1 VKQTNEPTPGLQGA
15 DLAVALF
22 ATIALSTSAI
32 MDTIKSVRLGAAS
45 LLITAAGLWLLF
57 RWLKSG
63 RPQAVRFVG
72 AVVIVAVVLG
82 LRVVLGKV
90 LL

>member
-1 VKQTNEPTPGLQGA
+1 MKETDQPTARLQGPDWA
-15 DLAVALF
+15 LALF
-22 ATIALSTSAI
+22 ALMFMSTSAV

-45 LLITAAGLWLLF
+45 LLVTALGLWLLF

-63 RPQAVRFVG
+63 RPQPLRFVG
-72 AVVIVAVVLG
+72 AVVIVAAVLG
-82 LRVVLGKV
+82 LRVLLGRV

>member
-1 VKQTNEPTPGLQGA
+1 MKETEEPSPRLQGA
-15 DLAVALF
+15 DFAVAMF
-22 ATIALSTSAI
+22 ALMFMGTSAV
-32 MDTIKSVRLGAAS
+32 MDSLKSVPLGAVS
-45 LLITAAGLWLLF
+45 LLVTAVGLWLLF

-63 RPQAVRFVG
+63 RPQLVRFAG
-72 AVVIVAVVLG
+72 AVVIVAVTLG